1 MSIKAR
7 SNARK
12 RMKVSRYIASAS
24 KKRNP
29 LKMYVSNQTRL
40 YKSSKSSM
48 SSMSSKSSKSSW
60 TRELDGSLFL
70 ESRNYPKTLK

>member
-12 RMKVSRYIASAS
+12 RMKVLRYIASAS

-29 LKMYVSNQTRL
+29 LKIYVSNQTRL
-40 YKSSKSSM
+40 YHCIKSSKD
-48 SSMSSKSSKSSW
+48 SKSSKS
-60 TRELDGSLFL
+60 TKLLLDKG
-70 ESRNYPKTLK
+70 T